1 MLILLRIGENLSAKN
16 NTDFH
21 CKAKEGYYERQE

>member
-16 NTDFH
+16 DTDFY
-21 CKAKEGYYERQE
+21 CKVKEGYYERQ